1 MSAGYANTFP
11 NWLGPSAGVALPTFA
26 TYNGNIV
33 NPVANVSTATT
44 AIASWAAQNTFS
56 NYYIIPVT
64 AGTYLCGATVY
75 CVANRTAWSA
85 NDGCRFRVVDS
96 NADVVTGNTLYPEV
110 DFRPYWMTVDGI
122 TNTQATVNNN
132 MAGIFVTTS
141 NVNLCW
147 QGCISNTGG
156 VPATHKLVIE
166 CPWWQKIA

>member
-1 MSAGYANTFP
+1 MSQKQNM
-11 NWLGPSAGVALPTFA
+11 LGVNNSVTLPGVVNV
-26 TYNGNIV
+26 NGLQV
-33 NPVANVSTATT
+33 NPVAQVSTATT
-44 AIASWAAQNTFS
+44 SIASWTTQNTFQ

-75 CVANRTAWSA
+75 VVANGTAWSA
-85 NDGCRFRVVDS
+85 NDGVRFRIVDA

-110 DFRPYWMTVDGI
+110 DFRPYYMTVDGI
-122 TNTQATVNNN
+122 ANTQATVNNN
-132 MAGIFVTTS
+132 MAGIFVTSS

-156 VPATHKLVIE
+156 NNTHKLVIE

>member
-1 MSAGYANTFP
+1 MTSGAP
-11 NWLGPSAGVALPTFA
+11 NWLGPANGVQFPTFV
-26 TYNGNIV
+26 TYNGRTV

-44 AIASWAAQNTFS
+44 AITSFGTQNSFS
-56 NYYIIPVT
+56 NYYIVPVT

-75 CVANRTAWSA
+75 VVANGTAWGS
-85 NDGCRFRVVDS
+85 NDGCRFRIVDA

-110 DFRPYWMTVDGI
+110 DFRPYYMTVDGI
-122 TNTQATVNNN
+122 TNVQATVNNN
-132 MAGIFVTTS
+132 MAGIFVTSS

-147 QGCISNTGG
+147 QAAISNAAG